1 MNSKTDIFP
10 LPKTYVQVDL
20 SLLSHNI
27 RALRNISCASACM
40 AVVKA
45 NAYGHGAVPVAKQA
59 LACGVEWLAVARV
72 SEAYEIRSA
81 NIDAPILLFGDVDD
95 GYLEYLSSNEIRITI
110 STEEDALR
118 ISRKAVKLGLTIKAH
133 IKIDT
138 GMGRLGLYFQS
149 SQTAASSITDTGQVV
164 KVVLG
169 IAALEG
175 INVEGMYTHFAN
187 ADTRDKTHANQQLV
201 LFKELVTALRDK
213 GFSPVICHA
222 ANSAATIDMPQAHFD
237 MIRPGIS
244 LYGLWPSDEVDKTR
258 VKLKPVMSI
267 ISKII
272 QLKKV
277 PPGYKISYG
286 STYCTN
292 CDTLIATVPIGYAD
306 GYSRLLS
313 SRGAMLVRGMRA
325 PIVGRVCMDFTMID
339 VGAIKDVA
347 LGDEVVIMGCQNG
360 NCISA
365 DEMAELTG
373 TINYEIVSSL
383 TRRMPI
389 RYINVEEQCLPGS
402 LGKRTN

>member
-1 MNSKTDIFP
+1 MNPKTDVSP

-27 RALRNISCASACM
+27 RALRNASSASACM

-45 NAYGHGAVPVAKQA
+45 NAYGHGAVPAAKQA
-59 LACGVEWLAVARV
+59 LACGVEWLGVARV
-72 SEAYEIRSA
+72 SEAYELRSA

-95 GYLEYLSSNEIRITI
+95 AYLEYLSLNDIRITV

-118 ISRKAVKLGLTIKAH
+118 ISQKAVKLGLTLKAH

-149 SQTAASSITDTGQVV
+149 PQADASSHTDIGQVTEI
-164 KVVLG
+164 VLR
-169 IAALEG
+169 IAALDG
-175 INVEGMYTHFAN
+175 IDVEGMYTHFAN
-187 ADTRDKTHANQQLV
+187 ADTRDKTHANQQLA
-201 LFKELVTALRDK
+201 LFKALVTALRDN
-213 GFSPVICHA
+213 GFSPAICHA
-222 ANSAATIDMPQAHFD
+222 ANSAATIDMPQAHLD

-277 PPGYKISYG
+277 PAGYKISYG
-286 STYCTN
+286 STYSTN

-325 PIVGRVCMDFTMID
+325 PIVGRVCMDLTMID
-339 VGAIKDVA
+339 VSGIKDVV

-365 DEMAELTG
+365 DEMARLTG

-383 TRRMPI
+383 TRRMPLK
-389 RYINVEEQCLPGS
+389 YINQEEYTP
-402 LGKRTN
+402 NA